1 MECYR
6 GEISYC
12 LHPKILVILENL
24 KQISVELKLPYY
36 PYLLDIF
43 YIKIGRQSVTWV
55 NSLVI
60 CACSYN

>member
-43 YIKIGRQSVTWV
+43 YIKIGCHLG
-55 NSLVI
+55 NFL
-60 CACSYN
+60 SYLCMQL